1 MILNFKPASSK
12 QIIWRLFSFLL
23 YTPLFLLCFFYNTF
37 FGIPT
42 KLLQQIEAQ
51 RVDPLDKMMA
61 SQVVKILTDSY
72 LNSHYYLLALS
83 RMHEIN
89 KIVSVEI

>member
-1 MILNFKPASSK
+1 MILNFTPASLK
-12 QIIWRLFSFLL
+12 QIVWRLFSFLL
-23 YTPLFLLCFFYNTF
+23 YPPLFLLCLFYNAI

-42 KLLQQIEAQ
+42 KLLQEIEAH
-51 RVDPLDKMMA
+51 RVDPLEKMMA